1 MKTVVFFIILFFG
14 INVFAGNNDPL
25 FDPNA
30 PLKSQS
36 SSFNPDFGL
45 SIGSSFMSFQG
56 AGSLFSQSIAPTL
69 SWKASD
75 KFSFHA
81 GALLTN
87 FNPGSGFYSNTS
99 MMNTGSGMFETD
111 FAGSNVISSMF
122 FVAGSYHV
130 NSNLTISGAGYYDQ
144 NKSSALFMNQNMN
157 SMFGSGDIKGMML
170 GLDYKFSEN
179 FRFGA
184 EINFSSGY
192 NPMSP
197 FNQGVF
203 NHGGFGMSS
212 FRNNS
217 IW

>member
-1 MKTVVFFIILFFG
+1 MKAVVFFVIIFFG
-14 INVFAGNNDPL
+14 INAFAGDNDPL
-25 FDPNA
+25 FDPNV

-36 SSFNPDFGL
+36 SSFTPDFGL
-45 SIGSSFMSFQG
+45 SIGSSFMQFQG
-56 AGSLFSQSIAPTL
+56 AGSLFTQSIAPTL
-69 SWKASD
+69 SWKTSNN
-75 KFSFHA
+75 FTIQA
-81 GALLTN
+81 GVLLTN
-87 FNPGSGFYSNTS
+87 YNPGSGFYSNNS
-99 MMNTGSGMFETD
+99 MMNTGSGMLETD

-130 NSNLTISGAGYYDQ
+130 NSNLTISGAGWYDQ
-144 NKSSALFMNQNMN
+144 NKSSVLFMNQNMN

-197 FNQGVF
+197 LNQGVF
-203 NHGGFGMSS
+203 NHGGFGPSP
-212 FRNNS
+212 FRNNR